1 MDRRLIASTFAIA
14 TAIGSLVATVDA
26 PPASAAAAPVIPLSM
41 RLETSYLL
49 KSSLDFTTGTITTW
63 ETIRIRNTS
72 TGDITTI
79 NLAVLP
85 RAFGELVSLSS
96 IRVDGVPR
104 SGSWTTNANF
114 ALALG
119 RTLQRGERA
128 VVTMRFVVK
137 ASGTIGT
144 SLQGR
149 LSKANGIMQVS
160 HWFPIVSDGHALRYP
175 GDAQYTL
182 TATSIRLELTTNSS
196 TVRIAAPGRRL
207 NSYGRTHVYQIENA
221 RDFAFGAS
229 PSYRSIAG
237 GAGGVTIE
245 AWYTTGDAYA
255 ALATAAAAIV
265 RFESAFGQYQWSRYV
280 LAQTG
285 RAASGNEYP
294 GIVFLGGP
302 KFDEREVVAHE
313 TAHQWWYAMAGND
326 QLRAPWL
333 DEGIA
338 EFAAS
343 YWFGTIHSYSSTK
356 PIDSPV
362 YAFPNLPAPLTSSD
376 PGSYDQTIYFKSA
389 AFLDSLRS
397 RMGNS
402 AFFAGMREF
411 FAMNRNGI
419 MTTREFYDTMAR
431 YGASK
436 TYMDQFIAFGA

>member
-14 TAIGSLVATVDA
+14 IAIGSIAGTATA
-26 PPASAAAAPVIPLSM
+26 PRAQAASAPVIPLNM

-72 TGDITTI
+72 TAGISSI

-85 RAFGELVSLSS
+85 RAFGELSSLSS
-96 IRVDGVPR
+96 VRVDGVPR
-104 SGSWTTNANF
+104 SGTWTTNANL
-114 ALALG
+114 ALPLG
-119 RTLQRGERA
+119 RTVEPGASA

-137 ASGTIGT
+137 ASGTITT

-149 LSKANGIMQVS
+149 FSKANGIMQVS

-175 GDAQYTL
+175 GDAQFTL
-182 TATSIRLELTTNSS
+182 TAKSIRLELTTNSS

-207 NSYGRTHVYQIENA
+207 SVSGRTHIYQIENA

-229 PSYRSIAG
+229 PSYRAIAG
-237 GAGGVTIE
+237 SAGGVAIE
-245 AWYTTGDAYA
+245 AWYTTGDGAA
-255 ALATAAAAIV
+255 ALATAKAALV

-302 KFDEREVVAHE
+302 MFDEREVVAHE

-326 QLRAPWL
+326 QLKAPWL
-333 DEGIA
+333 DEGIS
-338 EFAAS
+338 EFAAA
-343 YWFGTIHSYSSTK
+343 YWFGSIHSYRSTK
-356 PIDSPV
+356 PIDSPI
-362 YAFPNLPAPLTSSD
+362 YAFPNLPAPQTSSD
-376 PGSYDQTIYFKSA
+376 PGSYDQTIYLKSA
-389 AFLDSLRS
+389 AFLNGLRS
-397 RMGNS
+397 RMGNT

-419 MTTREFYDTMAR
+419 MTTREFYDTLAKH
-431 YGASK
+431 GAST
-436 TYMDQFIAFGA
+436 TYMDQFITFGA